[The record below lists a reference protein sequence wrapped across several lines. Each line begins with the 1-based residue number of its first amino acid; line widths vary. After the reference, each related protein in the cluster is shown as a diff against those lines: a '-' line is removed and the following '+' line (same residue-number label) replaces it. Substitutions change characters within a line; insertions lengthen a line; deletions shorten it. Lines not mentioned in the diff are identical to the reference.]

1 MYQVQHVD
9 SFSAWSALISD
20 AFVQLRSEQ
29 VSRGHFAATL
39 GANMLGDIGLMRITA
54 KPHAVLRT
62 EDLSTSGDGDYYKVS
77 YQLDGHG
84 LLVQDGRE
92 TVLSPGD
99 LAIYDT
105 QRPYALAFE
114 KPASVVVALVPHDQF
129 RLSPQQVAQIT
140 AVALKDEH
148 PLAGTVTP
156 LLRHLGNNLSTWDQF
171 GGYSLA
177 RNTVDLIATALAGAL
192 GGENQADSKS
202 AQRQRI
208 TAYIDAHLDEPELDP
223 ARIAA
228 AHFISV
234 RSLHAL
240 FEHEPRT
247 VAALIRHRRMQ
258 QASALLRDPLLG
270 DVSVQRIGAR
280 VGIPDAAGFSR
291 MFSREFAL
299 TPGRYRQQ
307 QAAA

>member
-20 AFVQLRSEQ
+20 AFVKLQSEQ
-29 VSRGHFAATL
+29 ISQGRFAATL

-54 KPHAVLRT
+54 RPHAVLRT
-62 EDLSTSGDGDYYKVS
+62 EDLSSSGDGDFYKVS
-77 YQLDGHG
+77 YQLDGYG

-105 QRPYALAFE
+105 QRPYTLAFD

-129 RLSPQQVAQIT
+129 RLSPQQVGQIT

-156 LLRHLGNNLSTWDQF
+156 LLRHLGNNLSTWDRF

-192 GGENQADSKS
+192 GGEDQADTRA

-208 TAYIDAHLDEPELDP
+208 TGYIDNHLDEPELDP

-240 FEHEPRT
+240 FEHEPHT
-247 VAALIRHRRMQ
+247 VAALIRHRRLQ
-258 QASALLRDPLLG
+258 QACTLLRDPLLAQM
-270 DVSVQRIGAR
+270 SVQRIGAR

-291 MFSREFAL
+291 MFSREFGL
-299 TPGRYRQQ
+299 TPGRFRLQ
-307 QAAA
+307 QAA

>member
-29 VSRGHFAATL
+29 VSCGHFAATL

-105 QRPYALAFE
+105 QRPYTLAFE

>member
-29 VSRGHFAATL
+29 VSCGHFAATL

-105 QRPYALAFE
+105 QRPYTLAFE

-270 DVSVQRIGAR
+270 DISVQRIGAR